1 MSTERTGGPPPID
14 HGKASQDTKAAREE
28 KQKVEKVRAVDAD
41 EEAQKRRKFRDMM
54 MGDEDL
60 PLDLEP
66 RSPSPFETE
75 FYAANAGLTSSTA
88 SSSAASSDEMG
99 DFGSLEDTSIPSP
112 AYTPPPDVST
122 SSSQLEESSDQ
133 SNLPQSDGFWE
144 NLDFPPDQPLQTP
157 QFEETPQSQNQP
169 IQTSS
174 QEAAPS
180 GQKKGASGSKKKDPS
195 PFGPPGKP
203 SSETSSKKPSAA
215 PSVQPSPFFTAPN
228 AKQPQKPS
236 VLPGKMQPKPNFS
249 ESQSNLKPSSNEKKT
264 PAYPVASEGK
274 GKKDLG
280 KPPNKEEESSPF
292 SMSQEAVLPFSSQE
306 QGTRDKE
313 KENPREME
321 IAAPSLP
328 SLPADVQPLAQAAST
343 QAAPYLRPETLSL
356 FYQMVGTIYVMT
368 SQSGVSRTEI
378 VLNNPNFADSKF
390 FGATITIEK
399 YATAPDSFNVRLTG
413 SQTAVTAFKENIPSL
428 MTAFQNGNFTF
439 RINRVE
445 AEYSVIKP
453 YFRRKEKGEDGQTGS
468 GSRDRRK

>member
-41 EEAQKRRKFRDMM
+41 EEAQKRKKFRDMM

-60 PLDLEP
+60 PFDFEP

-88 SSSAASSDEMG
+88 PSSASSDEMG
-99 DFGSLEDTSIPSP
+99 DLGDLEDTSIPSP

-122 SSSQLEESSDQ
+122 AASQLEDSSEQ
-133 SNLPQSDGFWE
+133 TNLPQSDGFWE

-169 IQTSS
+169 LQNPS
-174 QEAAPS
+174 QGAPPS
-180 GQKKGASGSKKKDPS
+180 TPASKKGASASKHKDPS

-203 SSETSSKKPSAA
+203 SASAKTSKQPPAA
-215 PSVQPSPFFTAPN
+215 PSPPFFAASN
-228 AKQPQKPS
+228 EKQPQKPS
-236 VLPGKMQPKPNFS
+236 VLPGKMQPKPTTS
-249 ESQSNLKPSSNEKKT
+249 GSQPNPKPSPNEKIASAS
-264 PAYPVASEGK
+264 PPASEGK
-274 GKKDLG
+274 GKKDLS
-280 KPPNKEEESSPF
+280 KPPKEEESSPF
-292 SMSQEAVLPFSSQE
+292 GISQEVTALPFNSQE
-306 QGTRDKE
+306 QGSRDRE
-313 KENPREME
+313 KESQREME

-328 SLPADVQPLAQAAST
+328 SLPADVQPMAQAAST

-378 VLNNPNFADSKF
+378 VLNNPNFTDSKF

-453 YFRRKEKGEDGQTGS
+453 YFRRKEKGEDGQAGS
-468 GSRDRRK
+468 GSRDRGK